1 MELKRIIAKDTRTAN
16 EKAMALYGSEV
27 LIISSCQ
34 VRGQTELI
42 VAVDIDPIAGEV
54 AVKEEF
60 IPSVRTYSTKKKPGQ
75 QAEAEA
81 FVPAGKKLKEN
92 NPKSFDEVLGQ
103 TLTNN
108 QRIERSG
115 IERSG
120 IERSG
125 KERAS
130 KPNPNDNKNADAL
143 ATFNALANNLTAN
156 VNSLA
161 ASAKLS
167 AAQSPEPLRE
177 KSAEPAKVQAGQS
190 EFVGPLLPVDWKKPV
205 VLKAN
210 TEKAAPAQIAKKVKT
225 ASPQSQV
232 IAESEQAREERE
244 VQRGREIVQ
253 LVREELATLRKEFK
267 LSQQLAMWQGS
278 PLSRNLQPLRNALNE
293 APIPAAL
300 RALLIDSVQSFDDV
314 EPALQ
319 EIRRQLCSSIESS
332 SVGVQAPMPTEGV
345 HVLAGPSG
353 SGKTLMIARL
363 AQELSATT
371 GTEQIAVISYSDVRA
386 GAWNQAQLLS
396 AQSGVDCFR
405 ANNPATLK
413 LLLEEHSNRKIIFI
427 DTPGVQMA
435 ERIAE
440 IQAACGQAVFHAV
453 LPADVSLTTL
463 RRIFSTPSIVWQ
475 SLMLSKLD
483 ESTQPW
489 PLIQCLTEGNVSV
502 SVASRGE
509 RLGDWIRQVKPEDL
523 VNLALSNLS
532 LSHNDVLKED
542 SLQPMDMARI
552 ARLASQLTGS
562 KHE

>member
-16 EKAMALYGSEV
+16 EKAMALYGSDV

-42 VAVDIDPIAGEV
+42 VAVDIDPIPAEV

-60 IPSVRTYSTKKKPGQ
+60 IPSDLTYSTKKKPGQ
-75 QAEAEA
+75 VADDENT
-81 FVPAGKKLKEN
+81 FVPAHQKLKDKKA
-92 NPKSFDEVLGQ
+92 KSFDEVMDQ
-103 TLTNN
+103 AIKQNK
-108 QRIERSG
+108 RV
-115 IERSG
+115 
-120 IERSG
+120 
-125 KERAS
+125 ERA
-130 KPNPNDNKNADAL
+130 
-143 ATFNALANNLTAN
+143 
-156 VNSLA
+156 
-161 ASAKLS
+161 
-167 AAQSPEPLRE
+167 AQPQPQTQTQTTQI
-177 KSAEPAKVQAGQS
+177 KKA
-190 EFVGPLLPVDWKKPV
+190 EFVGPPKPADWKKPSPTKFV
-205 VLKAN
+205 SEKSVAQSTAKKSISHSTPAEELSAI
-210 TEKAAPAQIAKKVKT
+210 EKA
-225 ASPQSQV
+225 
-232 IAESEQAREERE
+232 RDDRE
-244 VQRGREIVQ
+244 VLRGREIVD

-267 LSQQLAMWQGS
+267 LSQQLAMWQGT

-300 RALLIDSVQSFDDV
+300 RALLIDSIQSFDEV

-319 EIRRQLCSSIESS
+319 EIKRQLCSSIESS
-332 SVGVQAPMPTEGV
+332 SVGAVAHVPSEGV

-363 AQELSATT
+363 AQEISATI
-371 GTEQIAVISYSDVRA
+371 GTDQIAVISYSDLRA

-413 LLLEEHSNRKIIFI
+413 LLLEEHGNRKIVFI

-440 IQAACGQAVFHAV
+440 IQGVCAQAEFHAV

-463 RRIFSTPSIVWQ
+463 RRIFSVQNIEWQ
-475 SLMLSKLD
+475 SLMISKLD
-483 ESTQPW
+483 ESSQPW
-489 PLIQCLTEGNVSV
+489 PLIQCLTEGHVNV
-502 SVASRGE
+502 SVASKGE
-509 RLGDWIRQVKPEDL
+509 RLGDWIRHVKSEDL

-532 LSHNDVLKED
+532 LSHNDVLKDD
-542 SLQPMDMARI
+542 SHQPMDMARI

>member
-16 EKAMALYGSEV
+16 EKAMALYGSDV

-42 VAVDIDPIAGEV
+42 VAVDIDPIAAEV

-60 IPSVRTYSTKKKPGQ
+60 IPSDLTYSTKRKPGQ
-75 QAEAEA
+75 VDEDENT
-81 FVPAGKKLKEN
+81 FVPAHQKLLNKK
-92 NPKSFDEVLGQ
+92 PKSFDEVLDQ
-103 TLTNN
+103 TLKQNK
-108 QRIERSG
+108 RIERT
-115 IERSG
+115 
-120 IERSG
+120 
-125 KERAS
+125 AQ
-130 KPNPNDNKNADAL
+130 P
-143 ATFNALANNLTAN
+143 ATQTQTQHQ
-156 VNSLA
+156 A
-161 ASAKLS
+161 AHHEETGVKAK
-167 AAQSPEPLRE
+167 R
-177 KSAEPAKVQAGQS
+177 V
-190 EFVGPLLPVDWKKPV
+190 EFVGPPKPADWRKPSTHKV
-205 VLKAN
+205 VQKSA
-210 TEKAAPAQIAKKVKT
+210 AKKSFTHSTPVEELS
-225 ASPQSQV
+225 AM
-232 IAESEQAREERE
+232 ERARDDRE
-244 VQRGREIVQ
+244 VLRGREIVE

-267 LSQQLAMWQGS
+267 LSQQLAMWQGT

-300 RALLIDSVQSFDDV
+300 RALLIDSIQSFDEV

-319 EIRRQLCSSIESS
+319 EIKRQLCSSIESS
-332 SVGVQAPMPTEGV
+332 SVGATVQVPSEGV

-363 AQELSATT
+363 AQEISATI
-371 GTEQIAVISYSDVRA
+371 GTDQIAVISYSDLRA

-413 LLLEEHSNRKIIFI
+413 LLLEEHSNRKIVFI

-435 ERIAE
+435 ERVAE
-440 IQAACGQAVFHAV
+440 IQGVCAQAQFHAV

-463 RRIFSTPSIVWQ
+463 RRIFSVQNIEWQ
-475 SLMLSKLD
+475 SLMISKLD
-483 ESTQPW
+483 ESSQPW
-489 PLIQCLTEGNVSV
+489 PLIQCLTEGHVNV
-502 SVASRGE
+502 SVASKGE
-509 RLGDWIRQVKPEDL
+509 RLGDWIRQVKSEDL

-532 LSHNDVLKED
+532 LSHNDVLKDD
-542 SLQPMDMARI
+542 SHQPMDMARI

>member
-16 EKAMALYGSEV
+16 EKAIALYGSDV

-42 VAVDIDPIAGEV
+42 VAVDIDPIATEV

-60 IPSVRTYSTKKKPGQ
+60 IPSDLTYNTKKK
-75 QAEAEA
+75 QAQAPEET
-81 FVPAGKKLKEN
+81 FVPAHEKLSSKK
-92 NPKSFDEVLGQ
+92 PKSFDEVLEQ
-103 TLTNN
+103 TLKQNKH
-108 QRIERSG
+108 IERTP
-115 IERSG
+115 RPAD
-120 IERSG
+120 
-125 KERAS
+125 KVRA
-130 KPNPNDNKNADAL
+130 NAGG
-143 ATFNALANNLTAN
+143 
-156 VNSLA
+156 
-161 ASAKLS
+161 
-167 AAQSPEPLRE
+167 E
-177 KSAEPAKVQAGQS
+177 KA
-190 EFVGPLLPVDWKKPV
+190 EFVGPPVPPLPLAPSAAMKKSVEPSSKASGPEFVGPMRPANWKKV
-205 VLKAN
+205 QATKFKQQ
-210 TEKAAPAQIAKKVKT
+210 TTSHHSKHAQHADSSALDT
-225 ASPQSQV
+225 LEMNA
-232 IAESEQAREERE
+232 SEQARDDRE
-244 VQRGREIVQ
+244 VLRGREIVQ

-300 RALLIDSVQSFDDV
+300 RALLIDSIQSFDEV

-319 EIRRQLCSSIESS
+319 EIRRQLCSSIQTGHASS
-332 SVGVQAPMPTEGV
+332 GAQLPSDGV
-345 HVLAGPSG
+345 HVVAGPSG
-353 SGKTLMIARL
+353 AGKTLMIARL
-363 AQELSATT
+363 AQEISATI
-371 GTEQIAVISYSDVRA
+371 GCEQIAVISYSDLRA

-413 LLLEEHSNRKIIFI
+413 LLLEEHSNKKIVFI
-427 DTPGVQMA
+427 DTPGVQMQ

-440 IQAACGQAVFHAV
+440 IQSVCAQAQFHAV

-463 RRIFSTPSIVWQ
+463 RRIFGVNDIVWQ
-475 SLMLSKLD
+475 SLMISKLD
-483 ESTQPW
+483 ESSQPW

-509 RLGDWIRQVKPEDL
+509 RLGDWLRQVKPEDL

-532 LSHNDVLKED
+532 LSHNDVLRED
-542 SLQPMDMARI
+542 SHQPMDMARI

>member
-16 EKAMALYGSEV
+16 EKAMALYGSDV

-42 VAVDIDPIAGEV
+42 VAVDIDPIPAEV

-60 IPSVRTYSTKKKPGQ
+60 IPSDLTYSTKKKPGQ
-75 QAEAEA
+75 VVEDENE
-81 FVPAGKKLKEN
+81 FVPAHQKLKDKK
-92 NPKSFDEVLGQ
+92 PKSFDEAMDQALKQNKRV
-103 TLTNN
+103 
-108 QRIERSG
+108 
-115 IERSG
+115 
-120 IERSG
+120 
-125 KERAS
+125 ERAVQPQAQAQVQTQAPTQTIS
-130 KPNPNDNKNADAL
+130 K
-143 ATFNALANNLTAN
+143 TA
-156 VNSLA
+156 VSEET
-161 ASAKLS
+161 SVKAK
-167 AAQSPEPLRE
+167 RT
-177 KSAEPAKVQAGQS
+177 
-190 EFVGPLLPVDWKKPV
+190 EFMGPPKPVDWKKPTAQKV
-205 VLKAN
+205 SSEKSVAQP
-210 TEKAAPAQIAKKVKT
+210 TTQARKAAPQTSSVEELSAIEK
-225 ASPQSQV
+225 
-232 IAESEQAREERE
+232 ARDDRE
-244 VQRGREIVQ
+244 VLRGREIVD

-267 LSQQLAMWQGS
+267 LSQQLAMWQGT

-300 RALLIDSVQSFDDV
+300 RALLIDSIQSFDEV

-319 EIRRQLCSSIESS
+319 EIKRQLCSSIESS
-332 SVGVQAPMPTEGV
+332 SVGTAVQVPSEGV

-363 AQELSATT
+363 AQEISATI
-371 GTEQIAVISYSDVRA
+371 GTDQIAVISYSDLRA

-413 LLLEEHSNRKIIFI
+413 LLLEEHGNRKIVFI

-435 ERIAE
+435 ERIGE
-440 IQAACGQAVFHAV
+440 IQSVCAQAHFHAV

-463 RRIFSTPSIVWQ
+463 RRIFSVQNIEWQ
-475 SLMLSKLD
+475 SLMISKLD
-483 ESTQPW
+483 ESSQPW
-489 PLIQCLTEGNVSV
+489 PLIQCLTEGHVNV
-502 SVASRGE
+502 SVASKGE
-509 RLGDWIRQVKPEDL
+509 RLGDWIRQVKSEDL

-532 LSHNDVLKED
+532 LSHNDVMKDD
-542 SLQPMDMARI
+542 SHQPMDMARI

>member
-16 EKAMALYGSEV
+16 EKAMALYGSDV

-42 VAVDIDPIAGEV
+42 VAVDIDPIAAEV

-60 IPSVRTYSTKKKPGQ
+60 IPSDLTYSTKRKPGQ
-75 QAEAEA
+75 VDEDENT
-81 FVPAGKKLKEN
+81 FVPAHQKLLNKK
-92 NPKSFDEVLGQ
+92 PKSFDEVLDQ
-103 TLTNN
+103 TLKQNK
-108 QRIERSG
+108 RIERT
-115 IERSG
+115 
-120 IERSG
+120 
-125 KERAS
+125 AS
-130 KPNPNDNKNADAL
+130 P
-143 ATFNALANNLTAN
+143 ATHAQPQHQ
-156 VNSLA
+156 A
-161 ASAKLS
+161 AHHEEAAAK
-167 AAQSPEPLRE
+167 
-177 KSAEPAKVQAGQS
+177 AKRV
-190 EFVGPLLPVDWKKPV
+190 EFVGPPKPADWRKPSATKV
-205 VLKAN
+205 VQKSA
-210 TEKAAPAQIAKKVKT
+210 AKKSFTHSTPVEELS
-225 ASPQSQV
+225 AM
-232 IAESEQAREERE
+232 ERARDDRE
-244 VQRGREIVQ
+244 VLRGREIVE

-267 LSQQLAMWQGS
+267 LSQQLAMWQGT

-300 RALLIDSVQSFDDV
+300 RALLIDSIQSFDEV

-319 EIRRQLCSSIESS
+319 EIKRQLCSSIESS
-332 SVGVQAPMPTEGV
+332 SVGTTVQVPSEGV

-363 AQELSATT
+363 AQEISATI
-371 GTEQIAVISYSDVRA
+371 GTDQIAVISYSDLRA

-413 LLLEEHSNRKIIFI
+413 LLLEEHSNRKIVFI

-435 ERIAE
+435 ERVAE
-440 IQAACGQAVFHAV
+440 IQGVCAQAQFHAV

-463 RRIFSTPSIVWQ
+463 RRIFSVQNIEWQ
-475 SLMLSKLD
+475 SLMISKLD
-483 ESTQPW
+483 ESSQPW
-489 PLIQCLTEGNVSV
+489 PLIQCLTEGHVNV
-502 SVASRGE
+502 SVASKGE
-509 RLGDWIRQVKPEDL
+509 RLGDWIRQVKSEDL

-532 LSHNDVLKED
+532 LSHNDVLKDD
-542 SLQPMDMARI
+542 SHQPMDMVRI

>member
-16 EKAMALYGSEV
+16 EKAIALYGSDV

-42 VAVDIDPIAGEV
+42 VAVDIDPIATEL

-60 IPSVRTYSTKKKPGQ
+60 IPSDLTYNTKKK
-75 QAEAEA
+75 QAQAPEET
-81 FVPAGKKLKEN
+81 FVPAHQKLNSKK
-92 NPKSFDEVLGQ
+92 PKSFDEVLEQ
-103 TLTNN
+103 TLKQNKH
-108 QRIERSG
+108 IERTPRPADKALPPG
-115 IERSG
+115 EGERKQFVGPIAPIAPKSPSAPSAP
-120 IERSG
+120 IRAAAPSAAI
-125 KERAS
+125 KKSVTSSVSASSRAS
-130 KPNPNDNKNADAL
+130 A
-143 ATFNALANNLTAN
+143 
-156 VNSLA
+156 
-161 ASAKLS
+161 
-167 AAQSPEPLRE
+167 
-177 KSAEPAKVQAGQS
+177 S
-190 EFVGPLLPVDWKKPV
+190 EFVGPIRPANWKK
-205 VLKAN
+205 
-210 TEKAAPAQIAKKVKT
+210 AQ
-225 ASPQSQV
+225 ASKFKQQTTSLPTDS
-232 IAESEQAREERE
+232 ADMNASDHARDERE
-244 VQRGREIVQ
+244 VLRGREIVQ

-300 RALLIDSVQSFDDV
+300 RALLIDSIQSFDEV

-319 EIRRQLCSSIESS
+319 EIRRQLCSSIQTGHASS
-332 SVGVQAPMPTEGV
+332 GAQLPSDGV
-345 HVLAGPSG
+345 HVVAGPSG

-363 AQELSATT
+363 AQEISATI
-371 GTEQIAVISYSDVRA
+371 GCEQIAVISYSDLRA

-413 LLLEEHSNRKIIFI
+413 LLLEEHGNKKIIFI
-427 DTPGVQMA
+427 DTPGVQMQ

-440 IQAACGQAVFHAV
+440 IQSVCAQAQFHAV

-463 RRIFSTPSIVWQ
+463 RRIFGVNEIVWQ
-475 SLMLSKLD
+475 SLMISKLD
-483 ESTQPW
+483 ESSQPW
-489 PLIQCLTEGNVSV
+489 PLIQCLTEGNVTV

-509 RLGDWIRQVKPEDL
+509 RLGDWLRQVKPEDL

-532 LSHNDVLKED
+532 LSHNEVLRDD
-542 SLQPMDMARI
+542 SHQPMDMARI